1 MSPGRQGY
9 EESTAPTPRRPSIS
23 PRIFEGLIAAAR
35 DFRPHRTVDGGVE
48 APGLPVG
55 LDERMTFR
63 DFARQLT
70 QYGRGLGDESLGLM
84 TEPLALGSFHMIT
97 QAVIG
102 EPDLH
107 RVWRKYARFN
117 SLVTHAYPIAVVDN
131 VDRVLVRWAVVDTTR
146 CHPLF
151 LYVQLLF
158 LQRLSAW
165 IVGWPAIDGTLHV
178 NAQTAPYLDDWAPA
192 IWGRPAPADFFGF
205 SVPKESALLPNVRDH
220 QALSAIM
227 RRPAEYMLFVE
238 EMPRLSERVRRI
250 LTLRPGEIVSLDE
263 VCSTLNMHS
272 RTLMRRLADEGV
284 RFVELRA
291 EVKCEAAARLLT
303 KSTLPIAEIAAQL
316 GFAEPASFIRLFKR
330 QMGMAPS
337 AFRRQAAGTGQW

>member
-1 MSPGRQGY
+1 MSPGRQGH
-9 EESTAPTPRRPSIS
+9 EEGAAPAPRHPSIS
-23 PRIFEGLIAAAR
+23 PRIFEGLVAAAHE
-35 DFRPHRTVDGGVE
+35 FRPHRTADPAAG
-48 APGLPVG
+48 APGPPTG

-84 TEPLALGSFHMIT
+84 NEPLALGSFHMTT

-102 EPDLH
+102 EADLH

-117 SLVTHAYPIAVVDN
+117 SLVTHAYPIAVADT
-131 VDRVLVRWAVVDTTR
+131 VDRVLVRWEAVDTTR

-151 LYVQLLF
+151 LYVQVLF

-165 IVGWPAIDGTLHV
+165 MVGRPAIDGTLHV

-205 SVPKESALLPNVRDH
+205 SIPKETALLPNVRDH

-238 EMPRLSERVRRI
+238 ETPRLSERVRRI
-250 LTLRPGEIVSLDE
+250 LTLRPGEIVSLEE
-263 VCSTLNMHS
+263 VCCVLNMHS
-272 RTLMRRLADEGV
+272 RTLMRRLADEEI

-291 EVKCEAAARLLT
+291 QVKCEAAARLLT

-337 AFRRQAAGTGQW
+337 AFRRQAAATGHW